1 MSQGLAWL
9 RHDKAFKPGGVN
21 ARVEKMEDLLKAT
34 KSHNV
39 HVSVKI
45 CIRFEP
51 EHSAFTSFDLFLG
64 GNVRFSSPAV

>member
-9 RHDKAFKPGGVN
+9 RHDKAFKPGRVN

-34 KSHNV
+34 KSHTV

-45 CIRFEP
+45 CMSFEP
-51 EHSAFTSFDLFLG
+51 EFILFYLFG
-64 GNVRFSSPAV
+64 GMYVSPSPAA

>member
-9 RHDKAFKPGGVN
+9 RHDKAFKPSRVN
-21 ARVEKMEDLLKAT
+21 VRVEKMEDLLKAT

-45 CIRFEP
+45 CMRFES
-51 EHSAFTSFDLFLG
+51 EHSASISFYLFGRG
-64 GNVRFSSPAV
+64 GVVLLLCE